1 MYHLCVA
8 VRRDVLPDDSLAQA
22 HAEPQDSILLAESR
36 ELLLNQYVQDLIK
49 LPPKVRLWYQ
59 PENFPPK

>member
-49 LPPKVRLWYQ
+49 LPPKVRL
-59 PENFPPK
+59 